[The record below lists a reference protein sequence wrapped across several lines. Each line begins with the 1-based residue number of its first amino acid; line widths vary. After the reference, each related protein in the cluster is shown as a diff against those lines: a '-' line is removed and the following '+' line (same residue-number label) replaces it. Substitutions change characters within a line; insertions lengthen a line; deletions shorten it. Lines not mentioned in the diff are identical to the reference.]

1 MFGFALAVVAFC
13 LAVVVRS
20 RKGKGKWE
28 RRGWLVTIG
37 GLGVEAVGSMSDEWG
52 FELLGLLL
60 IVIGTPILGWALRRE
75 AGVGLVQAIGI
86 ALIGPLGVVVGTAI
100 NGHIP
105 GGPATPIIIAAM
117 IIGITGLPDTVRP

>member
-1 MFGFALAVVAFC
+1 MGTARVA
-13 LAVVVRS
+13 
-20 RKGKGKWE
+20 
-28 RRGWLVTIG
+28 VTIG